1 MSYGDELHD
10 LAVLELLVSAVELG
24 SMSQAA
30 ARHHLTQPAV
40 SMRLARLERRVGLH
54 LLQRAPTGC
63 KPTREGQA
71 VVEWARDL
79 LDHASRVGAAIEA
92 LRVSRRGRLAIAA
105 SLTIAEQLLPGWLS
119 NVPRQAPSAEISVTV
134 TNSEEVVEL
143 VRRDAVGLGFIESD
157 DEVDRLRVCEVGQD
171 RLVVAVAPQHPWRR
185 RRSPLQPHHL
195 ADTPMVLRES
205 GSGTRSTF
213 EHALQAAGHSPA
225 PPLIELNSTAAI
237 RSAVSEGLAPTVISE
252 LSIRDDVAAGRL
264 VVVPTTGI
272 SLDRKFRAIWRG
284 TAPRFLA
291 IVRELD

>member
-1 MSYGDELHD
+1 
-10 LAVLELLVSAVELG
+10 
-24 SMSQAA
+24 
-30 ARHHLTQPAV
+30 
-40 SMRLARLERRVGLH
+40 
-54 LLQRAPTGC
+54 
-63 KPTREGQA
+63 
-71 VVEWARDL
+71 
-79 LDHASRVGAAIEA
+79 
-92 LRVSRRGRLAIAA
+92 
-105 SLTIAEQLLPGWLS
+105 
-119 NVPRQAPSAEISVTV
+119 
-134 TNSEEVVEL
+134 
-143 VRRDAVGLGFIESD
+143 
-157 DEVDRLRVCEVGQD
+157 
-171 RLVVAVAPQHPWRR
+171 
-185 RRSPLQPHHL
+185 
-195 ADTPMVLRES
+195 MVLRES